1 MARLLFWLASAHQV
15 GGWLYY
21 STVMWQRYPASSS
34 PMERINNTARTDFD
48 PANYVWLPRT
58 DIFANGDGNFVYPS
72 PTGPIPTVRLHN
84 LRDGFEDAEL
94 FRMLDLDKVGPIV
107 QPLVRSPT
115 DHTLDPILLEK
126 QRMLAASMI
135 QAKHVH

>member
-1 MARLLFWLASAHQV
+1 
-15 GGWLYY
+15 
-21 STVMWQRYPASSS
+21 
-34 PMERINNTARTDFD
+34 MERINSTARTDFD

-94 FRMLDLDKVGPIV
+94 F
-107 QPLVRSPT
+107 
-115 DHTLDPILLEK
+115 
-126 QRMLAASMI
+126 
-135 QAKHVH
+135 